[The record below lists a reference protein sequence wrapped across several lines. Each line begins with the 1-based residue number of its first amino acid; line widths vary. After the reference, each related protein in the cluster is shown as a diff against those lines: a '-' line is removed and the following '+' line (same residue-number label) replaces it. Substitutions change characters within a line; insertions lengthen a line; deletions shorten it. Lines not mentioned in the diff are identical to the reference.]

1 MGLLSALWSCSDL
14 AASPDRISPS
24 VKPLS
29 SLSAP
34 KLAPSNSPLFLSRC
48 ERTVESLRGRT
59 HVEKATRK
67 QISLSL
73 SVCLS
78 LSLSLSSF
86 LPSAGV
92 ELPGSPR
99 QGAPFPLLRWQRHRG
114 LKNWAVSPV
123 RYGRQR
129 PSGRE
134 PPPLY
139 TNQTTG
145 LVPALSTARSLVP
158 ASDDTPCGLKGLR
171 ALPLLHGITTNS

>member
-1 MGLLSALWSCSDL
+1 MSSSRFALFALFPSDGEATFDTTPRFRGLVGC
-14 AASPDRISPS
+14 SPS
-24 VKPLS
+24 MVAGPSRKG
-29 SLSAP
+29 
-34 KLAPSNSPLFLSRC
+34 LAML
-48 ERTVESLRGRT
+48 LRYCRFS
-59 HVEKATRK
+59 
-67 QISLSL
+67 QYISLSL
-73 SVCLS
+73 
-78 LSLSLSSF
+78 F
-86 LPSAGV
+86 FFFFRRGRA
-92 ELPGSPR
+92 PR
-99 QGAPFPLLRWQRHRG
+99 EPAPRRPFLRWKRHWG

-158 ASDDTPCGLKGLR
+158 ASDDTPCGFKGLR

>member
-1 MGLLSALWSCSDL
+1 MSSSRFALFALFPSDGEATFDTTPRFRGLVGC
-14 AASPDRISPS
+14 SPS
-24 VKPLS
+24 MVAGPSRKG
-29 SLSAP
+29 
-34 KLAPSNSPLFLSRC
+34 LAML
-48 ERTVESLRGRT
+48 LRYCRFS
-59 HVEKATRK
+59 
-67 QISLSL
+67 QYISLSL
-73 SVCLS
+73 S
-78 LSLSLSSF
+78 SSS
-86 LPSAGV
+86 SAGV

-99 QGAPFPLLRWQRHRG
+99 QGAPFPLLRWKRHWG

-158 ASDDTPCGLKGLR
+158 ASDDTPCGFKGLR
-171 ALPLLHGITTNS
+171 ALPLSHGITTNS